1 MQCRPH
7 EWKVLKTLLHNINYW
22 LRYIKKCWYFSS
34 GYCQYTKKE
43 NGCKYFHQIDEC
55 KNQGCKH
62 KECPNRHPKKCKFD
76 EECQFRTSCSYNH
89 VKKSIVNEDQLEL
102 LNDILILKTEISN
115 LKKENDQKVN
125 ILLKTH
131 LQQKDDL
138 KQKIMSLPEI

>member
-1 MQCRPH
+1 MNVR
-7 EWKVLKTLLHNINYW
+7 
-22 LRYIKKCWYFSS
+22 IKDVN
-34 GYCQYTKKE
+34 TK
-43 NGCKYFHQIDEC
+43 NV
-55 KNQGCKH
+55 
-62 KECPNRHPKKCKFD
+62 NRHPKKCKFD